1 MTARRATHPS
11 DAAVSLPLLGELAR
25 RLAHGVKVAVGT
37 LGEVGTAPEHEVE
50 GVMPAHLEV
59 N

>member
-1 MTARRATHPS
+1 MRRSHKRVGLL
-11 DAAVSLPLLGELAR
+11 VSTELAR
-25 RLAHGVKVAVGT
+25 RLTHGVKIAVGT
-37 LGEVGTAPEHEVE
+37 LGEVGPAPEHEVE